1 MTKRDLIFTSRYC
14 QENCLDNDPHVEIQ
28 RPPEPDKDA
37 ELFNV
42 NGFETDDNE
51 PFGEDEYAELD
62 GVDGMTFADPRSH
75 VPKEL
80 HKYLDVFDNRRAKK
94 MPFDWNK
101 WNFRIEFIKGWEGK
115 LPKPAKRY

>member
-1 MTKRDLIFTSRYC
+1 MTERDLIFTSRYC

-28 RPPEPDKDA
+28 CPPEPDEDA

-42 NGFETDDNE
+42 NGFEMDDNE

-62 GVDGMTFADPRSH
+62 GVDGTTFADPRSH

-80 HKYLDVFDNRRAKK
+80 HEYLDVFD
-94 MPFDWNK
+94 DC
-101 WNFRIEFIKGWEGK
+101 
-115 LPKPAKRY
+115 